1 MALGGPK
8 KVQNLE
14 LHASRMTV
22 RRMMNTADRAAIDN
36 DQIQCRAKANVS
48 LVAGISGL
56 SIPVGSKQTRQA
68 KTHSAFSILRAAFT
82 PVSAIAY
89 SAVCG
94 TGHSMASE
102 CRAVVSEVIA
112 REQAR
117 GLNDAFKH
125 GHRCPW
131 AILTKMHD
139 ASKQE
144 MVVPEDML
152 VYITGAHITERSTS
166 VLHLFLQEDSL
177 ITPTIREKLLH
188 NPLVMCTETS
198 ESIFAATSMGHA
210 VSARR
215 TIETAL
221 LDGRLGM
228 ALVIDS
234 CDSGAPNMKH
244 FRYVAAE
251 VSAFD
256 ALFSGVEAD
265 PNNLFFFVR
274 RRPMRTFIRIS
285 QRNARFS
292 YYTYPIELCKNF
304 NSIKNQPKTDFAKVE
319 MLKSLRRTGRAAL
332 SGVNLLCFC
341 GKRDA
346 MGISTQPSEL
356 VRCRLNVR
364 SARSGR
370 ACD

>member
-1 MALGGPK
+1 MGRPRGSPNKPKELLSEADALAALVALGGPK

-36 DQIQCRAKANVS
+36 EQIECRAKANVS

-56 SIPVGSKQTRQA
+56 SIPVGSKQTRQG

-112 REQAR
+112 REQAQ

-188 NPLVMCTETS
+188 NPVVMCTETS
-198 ESIFAATSMGHA
+198 ESIFAATSMGQA

-215 TIETAL
+215 AIESAL

-292 YYTYPIELCKNF
+292 YYTPISN
-304 NSIKNQPKTDFAKVE
+304 
-319 MLKSLRRTGRAAL
+319 RTSQKL
-332 SGVNLLCFC
+332 
-341 GKRDA
+341 
-346 MGISTQPSEL
+346 
-356 VRCRLNVR
+356 
-364 SARSGR
+364 
-370 ACD
+370 